1 MKRIRSV
8 LVGVDV
14 YERPDIPPLSG
25 CVNDVSLVRR
35 TLKGFGV
42 PNEDIRVVVNE
53 RATKANIIHRLRT
66 TVADAEPGD
75 VVIFYFSGHGS
86 QIRDRNGDELADSFD
101 EIICPYDMDW
111 DRDTFI
117 LDDDLDELFDEI
129 PSDVVLEAFIDCCF
143 WGADSRVLDPDVRY
157 VAPPV
162 DIGFRVEGDED
173 QLQYHG
179 LADCDCFRGRNVF
192 WAASSEGEP
201 AAEDY
206 LEGRAHGVFTY
217 WGCRFMEANAER
229 ILNHQYSR
237 QQLLADLHE
246 YLRAHRYE
254 QSPEL
259 WAPWEL
265 QIAPPFLPEGGEEP
279 SGHDDVV
286 SQARP
291 GLPGTRGM

>member
-86 QIRDRNGDELADSFD
+86 QIRDRNGDELADSLD

-111 DRDTFI
+111 DRKTFI
-117 LDDDLDELFDEI
+117 LDDDLDELFAEI
-129 PSDVVLEAFIDCCF
+129 PPDVVLEAFIDCCF
-143 WGADSRVLDPDVRY
+143 WGATPRVLDPDVRY
-157 VAPPV
+157 VAPPI
-162 DIGFRVEGDED
+162 DIAFRVEGDE
-173 QLQYHG
+173 
-179 LADCDCFRGRNVF
+179 ADLRTTASPAATASVGETSSGRHRPKGNRLRRTTLRVGRMASSRTGA
-192 WAASSEGEP
+192 AASWW
-201 AAEDY
+201 
-206 LEGRAHGVFTY
+206 R
-217 WGCRFMEANAER
+217 M
-229 ILNHQYSR
+229 
-237 QQLLADLHE
+237 
-246 YLRAHRYE
+246 
-254 QSPEL
+254 
-259 WAPWEL
+259 
-265 QIAPPFLPEGGEEP
+265 P
-279 SGHDDVV
+279 SG
-286 SQARP
+286 S
-291 GLPGTRGM
+291 